1 MPQPVKLSDTLV
13 NAARAAAPLAH
24 RSLAAQV
31 EHWAALG
38 RAIEASLT
46 LDQSTLLK
54 RAIQEPAASAYAPPP
69 APEAIY
75 RTVADAL
82 DRSLTADFRDTV
94 RAEMVSSPRPTFGT
108 HEFYPGYLVRRDPD
122 GTLTPGRME
131 NRTFVP
137 ITPTGRKL
145 RQSAPPE
152 GHRPARKRTA

>member
-1 MPQPVKLSDTLV
+1 MPQPVKLSDNLV

-54 RAIQEPAASAYAPPP
+54 RAIQEPAASPYAPT
-69 APEAIY
+69 PEAVY

-82 DRSLTADFRDTV
+82 DRSLTADFRDAV

-108 HEFYPGYLVRRDPD
+108 HESYPGYLVRRDPD

-152 GHRPARKRTA
+152 GRRPARKRTA